1 MLKSMTGY
9 GKAESLILNK
19 KVTVEV
25 RSLNSKNFDCN
36 TRIPGIYREKELV
49 IRNIAA
55 KEIVRGKTDISIYY
69 DALEAEQNHFIN
81 KKLVKKYYD
90 SLQETVIEAGIANS
104 DKTDFLST
112 IMRMPEVMQSEK
124 PSLTDEEWHHL
135 EVLFSDALQKF
146 NEFRATEGEVLY
158 QELVGR
164 VQNILNLLDQ
174 VPQFE
179 SERVEN
185 VKDRIYKNLEES
197 IESGKIDKNRF
208 EQEVIFYLEKLD
220 ITEEKVRLKAH
231 CELFFEVAKNE
242 ENQGKKLGFVTQEIG
257 REINTLGSK
266 ANHAEMQKIVIQM
279 KDELEKVKEQTLN
292 VL

>member
-9 GKAESLILNK
+9 GKAESLISNK

-49 IRNIAA
+49 IRSLAA
-55 KEIVRGKTDISIYY
+55 KEIIRGKTDISIYY
-69 DALEAEQNHFIN
+69 DALEAEQNYFIN
-81 KKLVKKYYD
+81 KALVKKYYE
-90 SLQETVIEAGIANS
+90 SLQETVSEAGIANS
-104 DKTDFLST
+104 DKTDFIST
-112 IMRMPEVMQSEK
+112 IMRMPEVMQSDK
-124 PSLTDEEWHHL
+124 PSLTDEEWLQL
-135 EVLFSDALQKF
+135 EVLIVEALKSF
-146 NEFRATEGEVLY
+146 NHFRETEGNILY
-158 QELVGR
+158 QELVSR
-164 VQNILNLLDQ
+164 VQNILDLLGK

-179 SERVEN
+179 EERIEN

-197 IESGKIDKNRF
+197 IEAGKIDKNRF

-242 ENQGKKLGFVTQEIG
+242 DGQGKKLGFITQEIG

>member
-1 MLKSMTGY
+1 MTGY
-9 GKAESLILNK
+9 GKAESILLNK

-36 TRIPGIYREKELV
+36 TRIPGLYREKELV
-49 IRNIAA
+49 IRSLGA

-69 DALEAEQNHFIN
+69 DALEAEQNFFIN
-81 KKLVKKYYD
+81 KSLVKKYYED
-90 SLQETVIEAGIANS
+90 LKDAETIAGITNDKS
-104 DKTDFLST
+104 DYLAT

-124 PSLTDEEWHHL
+124 PSLSEEEWNLL
-135 EVLFSDALQKF
+135 EQLIKDAFVKF
-146 NEFRATEGEVLY
+146 NEFRATEGDILY
-158 QELVGR
+158 TELTTR
-164 VQNILNLLDQ
+164 IQNILDLLEQ

-179 SERVEN
+179 NERVDN

-197 IESGKIDKNRF
+197 IEAGKIDKNRF

-231 CELFFEVAKNE
+231 CELFLEVAKNE

-266 ANHAEMQKIVIQM
+266 ANHAEMQKIVIRM
-279 KDELEKVKEQTLN
+279 KDELEKIKEQTLN